1 MDARMKAVFNWSGG
15 KDSALALLTAL
26 RSEKY
31 DVVSLLTTVSGAD
44 GRSTMHAIPER
55 VLRAQAASIGIPLC
69 TVNVTPGGE
78 PEHDTHAMRL
88 AAERFRAQGVT
99 RFIFGDIF
107 LHDVRTYREER
118 LRPYGIE
125 VVEPLWELSPQ
136 EAMEAFLASDLGRA
150 IGQGV
155 YRPQTE
161 LRDGGGLPR
170 RNRPL
175 RRERRIPYALLR
187 RAPLPAVR
195 RLSAG
200 RTLPLVAGG
209 RHGGWFAPYLLLLDC
224 RHRLTA
230 RDRDGTDTTPTTNDM
245 ITIVARNVI
254 REGKQEDFLKA
265 VQPLIEASRAERGNV
280 FYDLYEDVADSRAF
294 CFIERWADEEAVAAH
309 NASPHFRAWTAAKAE
324 FVEAGTVARYRQR

>member
-31 DVVSLLTTVSGAD
+31 DVVSLLTTVTGAD

-136 EAMEAFLASDLGRA
+136 EAMEAFLASGLEAVITTTWAERLGREY
-150 IGQGV
+150 IG
-155 YRPQTE
+155 
-161 LRDGGGLPR
+161 
-170 RNRPL
+170 
-175 RRERRIPYALLR
+175 
-187 RAPLPAVR
+187 R
-195 RLSAG
+195 RLNCA
-200 RTLPLVAGG
+200 T
-209 RHGGWFAPYLLLLDC
+209 
-224 RHRLTA
+224 
-230 RDRDGTDTTPTTNDM
+230 
-245 ITIVARNVI
+245 
-254 REGKQEDFLKA
+254 
-265 VQPLIEASRAERGNV
+265 
-280 FYDLYEDVADSRAF
+280 VADFPAGIDLCGENGEYHTLCYGGSLFRQSVAFRLGEPYRWSQEVGMEDGSRRTF
-294 CFIERWADEEAVAAH
+294 
-309 NASPHFRAWTAAKAE
+309 SYWTADIA
-324 FVEAGTVARYRQR
+324 

>member
-88 AAERFRAQGVT
+88 AAERFRSQGVT

-107 LHDVRTYREER
+107 LHDVRTYRAER

-125 VVEPLWELSPQ
+125 VVEPL
-136 EAMEAFLASDLGRA
+136 
-150 IGQGV
+150 
-155 YRPQTE
+155 
-161 LRDGGGLPR
+161 
-170 RNRPL
+170 
-175 RRERRIPYALLR
+175 
-187 RAPLPAVR
+187 
-195 RLSAG
+195 
-200 RTLPLVAGG
+200 
-209 RHGGWFAPYLLLLDC
+209 C
-224 RHRLTA
+224 
-230 RDRDGTDTTPTTNDM
+230 
-245 ITIVARNVI
+245 
-254 REGKQEDFLKA
+254 
-265 VQPLIEASRAERGNV
+265 
-280 FYDLYEDVADSRAF
+280 
-294 CFIERWADEEAVAAH
+294 
-309 NASPHFRAWTAAKAE
+309 
-324 FVEAGTVARYRQR
+324 